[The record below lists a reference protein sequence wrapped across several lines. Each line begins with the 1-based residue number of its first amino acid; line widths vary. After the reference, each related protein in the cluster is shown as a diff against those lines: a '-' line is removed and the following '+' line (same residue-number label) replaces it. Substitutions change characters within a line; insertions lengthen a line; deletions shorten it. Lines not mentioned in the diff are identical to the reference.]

1 MNDRRYVWSSSSVEF
16 VWIVFGI
23 LSNTYC
29 GIRECYRISA
39 KYKFFTAYSRT
50 GVVWNI
56 PSQGRTSKIFLLAI
70 LFQYLGIF
78 RIENRCIKNLEK
90 PLELFKVLIKIV
102 ENLHKKQSRILW
114 IWFVIRQSAD
124 INLLWVTLCLFST
137 IYPA

>member
-1 MNDRRYVWSSSSVEF
+1 MGYYL
-16 VWIVFGI
+16 I
-23 LSNTYC
+23 LTVVS
-29 GIRECYRISA
+29 ESA
-39 KYKFFTAYSRT
+39 KYKFFTAYSRA

-114 IWFVIRQSAD
+114 IWFVIR
-124 INLLWVTLCLFST
+124 
-137 IYPA
+137 